1 MELIQQQIVQVKKN
15 ERTNALKQVKRICK
29 EYDFSAAM
37 LEAGKGVKWIVRVF
51 ALRMASFLPLN
62 LFKNVLGLIV
72 LAKYFPEIKKS
83 PYFHRREDLWSFV
96 MNEENSEKVLFLE
109 FGVHKGYSIKKIYCK
124 LKNDQFEE
132 KLINDEIQRLN
143 DIDNIELN
151 LLENFC
157 KKKKI
162 QNLREILDNDDKKSF
177 YKILNKLIAEGFRK
191 DACLKFFKIF

>member
-1 MELIQQQIVQVKKN
+1 METATNLLNKLEKYSLFYLSKYSVTKKKFRIVLNKKITKDYN
-15 ERTNALKQVKRICK
+15 NKKISLQEK
-29 EYDFSAAM
+29 EKLLSLLDTVSNKF
-37 LEAGKGVKWIVRVF
+37 EK
-51 ALRMASFLPLN
+51 LN
-62 LFKNVLGLIV
+62 LINENIMIKNRIETFIV
-72 LAKYFPEIKKS
+72 
-83 PYFHRREDLWSFV
+83 
-96 MNEENSEKVLFLE
+96 
-109 FGVHKGYSIKKIYCK
+109 KGYSIKKIYCK

-143 DIDNIELN
+143 NIDNIELN